1 MDTMTLLNTSTISW
15 PTSPAE
21 AERQAAAYLPLH
33 GSRTDLLPRPW
44 PTSQD
49 EEPFPKPTT
58 VLRELTTWL
67 SKVGPQPITSVPQCT
82 QQWLMEIPPSHV
94 VMRAGIPW
102 LQAHNEALWPSV
114 AVADLLSLWETVRRG
129 QPTPFTV
136 PAVQEAVELWTIY
149 QAMRTHVHAAIGHVA
164 KTQGLLPNPDPVVVD
179 ALIAAWR
186 DRLGTGK
193 AEGRKSLSVG
203 MRLSDED

>member
-1 MDTMTLLNTSTISW
+1 METMTLLSTSTRNW
-15 PTSPAE
+15 PTNTAE

-44 PTSQD
+44 PTSD

-67 SKVGPQPITSVPQCT
+67 SKVGPQPITSVPECT
-82 QQWLMEIPPSHV
+82 HRWLAEIPPSHG

-102 LQAHNEALWPSV
+102 LQEHQDGLWPSV
-114 AVADLLSLWETVRRG
+114 AVADLLSMWESVRHG
-129 QPTPFTV
+129 QPTPFIV

-186 DRLGTGK
+186 DRLGTNSEAQGVVDHT
-193 AEGRKSLSVG
+193 GI
-203 MRLSDED
+203 